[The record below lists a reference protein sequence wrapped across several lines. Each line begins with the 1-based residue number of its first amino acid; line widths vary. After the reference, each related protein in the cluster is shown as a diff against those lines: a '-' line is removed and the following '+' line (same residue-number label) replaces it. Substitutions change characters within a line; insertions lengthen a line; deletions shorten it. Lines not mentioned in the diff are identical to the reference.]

1 MSEADTDPVT
11 GQPTTGHN
19 WNGIKELDTPVPRGV
34 LMFLV
39 VTHVFAVVWWVLMPT
54 WPLGWTY
61 TKGILGTNQH
71 QSVERAVIENQAQRA
86 VWTDRI
92 DALTFDEIQ
101 ADEGLMHVVKQT
113 GHRLFGDNCAACH
126 GQDAKGRA
134 NFPDLT
140 DNDWLWGDGGPNAIA
155 ETLRVGIN
163 AAHDETRFAQMPA
176 FGRDQLL
183 TSAEVRLVAAYV
195 YSLSHPE
202 SSTPE
207 NVGQIE
213 AGHELFATNCSG
225 CHGETGAGNR
235 ETGAPNLTDALWLYG
250 GDLATIVTT
259 IHGGRQGH
267 MPTWDERLTGTDI
280 KLLAMYVH
288 SLGVATP

>member
-1 MSEADTDPVT
+1 MSEAETDPVT
-11 GQPTTGHN
+11 GQATTGHD
-19 WNGIKELDTPVPRGV
+19 WNGIKELDTPVLRGV

-39 VTHVFAVVWWVLMPT
+39 VTLVFAIIWWVLMPT

-61 TKGILGTNQH
+61 TKGILNINERQV
-71 QSVERAVIENQAQRA
+71 VERAVVDNQAQRA

-92 DALTFDEIQ
+92 DALTFDQIQ
-101 ADEGLMHVVKQT
+101 ADEGLMRVVRDT

-140 DNDWLWGDGGPNAIA
+140 DDDWLWGDGQPEAIA

-163 AAHDETRFAQMPA
+163 SPHEETRFSQMPA

-183 TSAEVRLVAAYV
+183 TSAEVRTVAAYV
-195 YSLSHPE
+195 FSLTHPE
-202 SSTPE
+202 SSTPD
-207 NVGQIE
+207 NVDQIN
-213 AGHELFATNCSG
+213 AGHELFETNCSG
-225 CHGETGAGNR
+225 CHGETGTGNR
-235 ETGAPNLTDALWLYG
+235 ETGVPNLTDARWLYG
-250 GDLATIVTT
+250 SDLATIITT

-280 KLLAMYVH
+280 KLLALYVH
-288 SLGVATP
+288 SLAVATP

>member
-1 MSEADTDPVT
+1 MSASETDPVT
-11 GQPTTGHN
+11 GQPTTGHD

-39 VTHVFAVVWWVLMPT
+39 VTHVFALIWWILMPT

-61 TKGILGTNQH
+61 TKGILGASQH
-71 QSVERAVIENQAQRA
+71 RSVERAVLDNQAQRSG
-86 VWTDRI
+86 WTARI
-92 DALTFDEIQ
+92 DALAFDEIR
-101 ADEGLMHVVKQT
+101 ADEALMRIVGDT

-126 GQDAKGRA
+126 GQDAKGGA

-140 DNDWLWGDGGPNAIA
+140 DDDWLWGNGEPETIA
-155 ETLRVGIN
+155 ETMRVGIN
-163 AAHDETRFAQMPA
+163 SPHSESRFSQMPA

-183 TSAEVRLVAAYV
+183 TATEVRTVAAYV

-207 NVGQIE
+207 NVERIE
-213 AGHELFATNCSG
+213 AGRELYLTNCSG
-225 CHGETGAGNR
+225 CHGETGVGDR
-235 ETGAPNLTDALWLYG
+235 ETGVPNLTDAFWLYG
-250 GDLATIVTT
+250 GDLTTIVTS

-267 MPTWDERLTGTDI
+267 MPTWDERLTSTDI
-280 KLLAMYVH
+280 KLLALYVH
-288 SLGVATP
+288 SLSLATP

>member
-1 MSEADTDPVT
+1 MSAVDSDPIT
-11 GQPTTGHN
+11 GQPTTGHE

-39 VTHVFAVVWWVLMPT
+39 VTHIFAVLWWVLMPT

-61 TKGILGTNQH
+61 TKGLLGIDQR
-71 QSVERAVIENQAQRA
+71 QSVEQDVLKNQAVRSS
-86 VWTDRI
+86 WTAQI
-92 DALTFDEIQ
+92 DSLSYDEIQ
-101 ADEGLMHVVKQT
+101 ADEGLMRIVSET

-140 DNDWLWGDGGPNAIA
+140 DNDWLWGNGDPEAIA

-163 AAHDETRFAQMPA
+163 SPHAETRFSQMPA

-183 TSAEVRLVAAYV
+183 TAAEVRSVAAYV
-195 YSLSHPE
+195 YALSNPE
-202 SSTPE
+202 GSTPQNME
-207 NVGQIE
+207 QID
-213 AGHELFATNCSG
+213 AGHELFLTYCAG
-225 CHGETGAGNR
+225 CHGETATGDREAGV
-235 ETGAPNLTDALWLYG
+235 PNLADDFWLYG

-259 IHGGRQGH
+259 VHGGRQGH
-267 MPTWDERLTGTDI
+267 MPTWDERLSATDI
-280 KLLAMYVH
+280 KLLALYVH
-288 SLGVATP
+288 SLNVATP

>member
-1 MSEADTDPVT
+1 MSEAETDPVT
-11 GQPTTGHN
+11 GQPTTGHD

-39 VTHVFAVVWWVLMPT
+39 VTHVFAVIWWILMPT

-61 TKGILGTNQH
+61 TKGILGTDQH
-71 QSVERAVIENQAQRA
+71 QSVEQAVIENQAQRA

-92 DALTFDEIQ
+92 DALSFDQIR
-101 ADEGLMHVVKQT
+101 ADEGLMRVVKQT
-113 GHRLFGDNCAACH
+113 GDRLFGDNCAACH

-140 DNDWLWGDGGPNAIA
+140 DDDWLWGNGEPESIA

-163 AAHDETRFAQMPA
+163 ASHEETRFAQMPA

-183 TSAEVRLVAAYV
+183 TSAEVRLVAVYV

-207 NVGQIE
+207 NLDQIE
-213 AGHELFATNCSG
+213 AGRELFVTNCSG

-235 ETGAPNLTDALWLYG
+235 ETGAPNLTDPLWLYG
-250 GDLATIVTT
+250 GDLATIITS

-280 KLLAMYVH
+280 KLLATYVH
-288 SLGVATP
+288 SLRAATP

>member
-1 MSEADTDPVT
+1 MSEAETDPVT
-11 GQPTTGHN
+11 GQPTTGHE

-39 VTHVFAVVWWVLMPT
+39 VTHVFAILWWVLMPT

-61 TKGILGTNQH
+61 TKGILGFDLH
-71 QSVERAVIENQAQRA
+71 ESAEQSVLDNQAQRA
-86 VWTDRI
+86 NWTAQI
-92 DALTFDEIQ
+92 DALPFDQIQ
-101 ADEGLMHVVKQT
+101 ANEGLMRVVAET

-140 DNDWLWGDGGPNAIA
+140 DNDWLWGSGDPETIA

-163 AAHDETRFAQMPA
+163 SPHAETRYSQMPA

-183 TSAEVRLVAAYV
+183 TTPEVRTVAAYV
-195 YSLSHPE
+195 YSLSHPDT
-202 SSTPE
+202 STPE
-207 NVGQIE
+207 TIEQIE
-213 AGHELFATNCSG
+213 AGHELFLTNCSG
-225 CHGETGAGNR
+225 CHRENGTGDPEAGV
-235 ETGAPNLTDALWLYG
+235 PNLTDAFWLYG

-267 MPTWDERLTGTDI
+267 MPTWDERLTNTDI
-280 KLLAMYVH
+280 KLLALYVH
-288 SLGVATP
+288 SLGIATP